1 MKLYS
6 QNGERGSHS
15 SRRNGEGVS
24 LKKTQIEK
32 SNREY
37 MFNEFKLTKK
47 KKTKLENRS
56 KSKEKMIELSTD
68 MRKKKT

>member
-6 QNGERGSHS
+6 QNAERGSHS
-15 SRRNGEGVS
+15 SKKNYEGIS

-37 MFNEFKLTKK
+37 MFNELKLTRKK
-47 KKTKLENRS
+47 KKLDNRS
-56 KSKEKMIELSTD
+56 KSKEKVIELSTD
-68 MRKKKT
+68 MKKKKT